1 MFDNNTE
8 KKFVVFLG
16 HKLRK
21 LRKEQNLTQLDL
33 ARQVGITNGQ
43 ISTIERGVSSPS
55 ISTLHRISSVLG
67 VSMAEFFDDEP
78 GREIQMVRRGKG
90 RRIAGTDENVVA
102 EVLAQRGGNGGLNA
116 IFLEISGGGE
126 LRVSPKPHASEEFFL
141 YVLRGACE
149 VHVEN
154 DSYPLEA
161 GDSVYVNARSEQWI
175 KNVGT
180 GSFQALLSGQSA
192 LIGSEIQTLLAQ
204 ANG

>member
-1 MFDNNTE
+1 MFDNIE

-55 ISTLHRISSVLG
+55 ISTLHKISSVLG
-67 VSMAEFFDDEP
+67 VPMAEFFEDEP
-78 GREIQMVRRGKG
+78 SREIHIVRKDSG
-90 RRIAGTDENVVA
+90 RKVAGTGENVDVR
-102 EVLAQRGGNGGLNA
+102 VLAQRGGHGGFNA
-116 IFLEISGGGE
+116 IFLSVGEGE
-126 LRVSPKPHASEEFFL
+126 LRVAPKPHASEEYFL
-141 YVLRGACE
+141 YVIRGKCNLL
-149 VHVEN
+149 VDS
-154 DSYPLEA
+154 DSYALDA
-161 GDSVYVNARSEQWI
+161 GDSVYVNARKEQWI

-180 GSFQALLSGQSA
+180 GSFQALLISQSV
-192 LIGSEIQTLLAQ
+192 LIGSEVQTFLAQ